1 MVGGIKMNEEQ
12 FEDCPEALAEN
23 DTQRYYPKPYVD
35 YYRTIKFIPSEEEVR
50 KMKKQPKGVK
60 ATYGSY
66 ADIRSKGQ

>member
-1 MVGGIKMNEEQ
+1 MSEER

-60 ATYGSY
+60 ANLW
-66 ADIRSKGQ
+66 